1 MLWFLRGSAVQI
13 PADRRVS
20 MQIWK
25 GTDWYTH
32 LPCSRAPSPTLSPVF
47 CRELATSVVDR
58 RTHGL
63 GREGPELEFL
73 LHL

>member
-1 MLWFLRGSAVQI
+1 
-13 PADRRVS
+13 